1 MTNVNIRKEN
11 SFENTGLIAEFECEG
26 IPLKE
31 VCNGIAN
38 ILI

>member
-11 SFENTGLIAEFECEG
+11 SFEHIGMIAKFECEG
-26 IPLKE
+26 IPLEE
-31 VCNGIAN
+31 VCHGIAN